1 MLDEILCN
9 SLENLTP
16 DELQKAER
24 DFENRCERI
33 EYGLQAIGAMMQ
45 SLSYFAQCPD
55 QDYSREPLSVQHVAN
70 IGGLILESG
79 KLLTAFREGQA
90 NAAYYQANPPRK
102 GGAKC

>member
-9 SLENLTP
+9 NMDTLTFE
-16 DELQKAER
+16 ELKKVER
-24 DFENRCERI
+24 DLEHRCERI

-55 QDYSREPLSVQHVAN
+55 QDYSREPLSVQHVADL
-70 IGGLILESG
+70 GGLILESG

-90 NAAYYQANPPRK
+90 NAAYYQANPPKRVRE
-102 GGAKC
+102 G

>member
-16 DELQKAER
+16 DELQKAEQ

-55 QDYSREPLSVQHVAN
+55 QDYSHEPLSVQHVAN

-79 KLLTAFREGQA
+79 KLLSTFRESQLTA
-90 NAAYYQANPPRK
+90 LYYQKKK
-102 GGAKC
+102 GEV